1 MDCFGVVVVVLFL
14 LLTPL
19 TLAGHISVTTNLRHK
34 LDGTV
39 VIGNEAS
46 PLYEYMGK
54 ANASY

>member
-1 MDCFGVVVVVLFL
+1 
-14 LLTPL
+14 
-19 TLAGHISVTTNLRHK
+19 LAGHISVTMNLRHK
-34 LDGTV
+34 LDGTI